1 MTSKSAP
8 LGVRNVERPRPLR
21 SVSHIG
27 IPASS
32 TNMANAGMNDDRRMS
47 AQDVGSGIV
56 IYLNSSNFDREL
68 TSATRSPNIF
78 FSELSIV

>member
-47 AQDVGSGIV
+47 AQDVGSGIMNYHFLV
-56 IYLNSSNFDREL
+56 IL
-68 TSATRSPNIF
+68 TASLLGASYK
-78 FSELSIV
+78 

>member
-47 AQDVGSGIV
+47 AQDVGSGIM
-56 IYLNSSNFDREL
+56 IYLNFLAIL
-68 TSATRSPNIF
+68 TASLLGVSYKQ
-78 FSELSIV
+78 EVL

>member
-47 AQDVGSGIV
+47 AQDVGSGTI
-56 IYLNSSNFDREL
+56 IYLNILVISTASL
-68 TSATRSPNIF
+68 
-78 FSELSIV
+78 LSVSYKYEIL

>member
-47 AQDVGSGIV
+47 AQDVGSGIM
-56 IYLNSSNFDREL
+56 IYLNFLVIL
-68 TSATRSPNIF
+68 TASLLGASYK
-78 FSELSIV
+78 

>member
-47 AQDVGSGIV
+47 AQDVGSGIM
-56 IYLNSSNFDREL
+56 IYLNFLVIL
-68 TSATRSPNIF
+68 TATLQGASYK
-78 FSELSIV
+78 

>member
-47 AQDVGSGIV
+47 AQDVGSGIM
-56 IYLNSSNFDREL
+56 IYLNSLVIL
-68 TSATRSPNIF
+68 TASLLGASYK
-78 FSELSIV
+78 